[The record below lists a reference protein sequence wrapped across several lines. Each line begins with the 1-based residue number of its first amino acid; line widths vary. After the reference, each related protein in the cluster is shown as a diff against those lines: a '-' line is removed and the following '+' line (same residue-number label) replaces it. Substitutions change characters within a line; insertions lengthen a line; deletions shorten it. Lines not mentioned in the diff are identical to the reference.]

1 MASTKKPLVERFR
14 LDPNNAR
21 IHGDRSKEAIRES
34 LERVGGGRSILV
46 DGDNIV
52 RAGNGVYEQALELG
66 LTIRVV
72 DAGPDELIAVRRPD
86 LTGEQAVQ
94 AALYDN
100 RAGEL
105 SEWNMDVLQALAS
118 FEPENL
124 LGAMWTGEEIE
135 ALLSGPAPEQAPQP
149 GTPGSWNV
157 QYADGATIN
166 GMPIPMTPG
175 TIGPDAHQQ
184 PGRPGDY
191 PYVPPTPKVP
201 EGVVLSE
208 LSDGPEP
215 VATERASAFL
225 LKYPIKLGDI
235 WAIPSLTQP
244 GRQHLIVCGDAR
256 DPLLLAAL
264 FPDQP
269 PLLMH
274 TDPPYG
280 VNLDTNWRVDSGLNT
295 LENAVADTI
304 KNDDIIDWRSVYGLW
319 NANIMY
325 IWHAGLYAAEVADS
339 ITACDY
345 QLRSQIIWVK
355 SNLVIS
361 RGHYHWM
368 HEPCWYAVREGAT
381 ANWQTDRKQT
391 TVWPIPNRTGQN
403 QTTDPADQFK
413 AEHVSQKPV
422 ALFRLPLLN
431 HTVPGD
437 VVAEPFSG
445 SGSQYVA
452 AEQLGRIVHGCEL
465 DPRYVAATLAR
476 MADMGLSPYKY
487 GELAD

>member
-1 MASTKKPLVERFR
+1 
-14 LDPNNAR
+14 
-21 IHGDRSKEAIRES
+21 
-34 LERVGGGRSILV
+34 LV

-52 RAGNGVYEQALELG
+52 RAGNGVYAEALNMG
-66 LTIRVV
+66 LTVRVI

-105 SEWNMDVLQALAS
+105 SEWDVDVLGALAS
-118 FEPENL
+118 FSPDNL
-124 LGAMWTGEEIE
+124 LGQLWTPDEIAAILAPTPQE
-135 ALLSGPAPEQAPQP
+135 PPALGQ
-149 GTPGSWNV
+149 PGSWGV
-157 QYADGATIN
+157 QYAEGAMIN
-166 GMPIPMTPG
+166 GMPLPMTPDAM
-175 TIGPDAHQQ
+175 GPVGHDPANH
-184 PGRPGDY
+184 RPGDW

-201 EGVVLSE
+201 DGVVISE
-208 LSDGPEP
+208 LPDGPEP
-215 VATERASAFL
+215 VSTERASAFL
-225 LKYPIKLGDI
+225 LQYPVKLGDI
-235 WAIPSLTQP
+235 WAIPSMTMP

-256 DPLLLAAL
+256 NPLVYTAL
-264 FPDQP
+264 FPDQR

-280 VNLDTNWRVDSGLNT
+280 VNLDTTWRVDSGLNT
-295 LENAVADTI
+295 LENAVADVI
-304 KNDDIIDWRSVYGLW
+304 MNDDIIDWRGVYALW

-325 IWHAGLYAAEVADS
+325 IWHAGLYADETAQSLKAAE
-339 ITACDY
+339 Y
-345 QLRSQIIWVK
+345 QIRSQIIWVK

-391 TVWPIPNRTGQN
+391 TVWAIPNRTGQN

-413 AEHVSQKPV
+413 AEHISQKPV

-437 VVAEPFSG
+437 IVAEPFSG

-465 DPRYVAATLAR
+465 EPRYVAATLAR
-476 MADMGLSPYKY
+476 MTDMGLTPHKY
-487 GELAD
+487 GELAC